1 MNAYSTDFHSQGP
14 DYPDI
19 KPAASPD
26 AEALSG
32 QWAVLQ
38 EAGAAVAALAGIE
51 PDEPLLQIRRF
62 IAWAAE
68 CRDWR
73 LDLARNGVADLAAIL
88 RSGVSALVKVQA
100 RGQDVGVA
108 AATLWQEFTAAR
120 DALFD
125 LVPEPEPFQ
134 PPHSG

>member
-38 EAGAAVAALAGIE
+38 EAGAVVAALAGIE

-88 RSGVSALVKVQA
+88 RSGVTKQESRYGMPGFMCGGGVTRSNLVHLSPQLKM
-100 RGQDVGVA
+100 
-108 AATLWQEFTAAR
+108 
-120 DALFD
+120 
-125 LVPEPEPFQ
+125 
-134 PPHSG
+134 S